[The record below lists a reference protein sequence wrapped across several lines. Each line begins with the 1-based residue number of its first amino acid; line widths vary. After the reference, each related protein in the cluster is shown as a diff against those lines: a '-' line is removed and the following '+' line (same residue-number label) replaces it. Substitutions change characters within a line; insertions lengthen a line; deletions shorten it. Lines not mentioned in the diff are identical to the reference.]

1 MTQVAADAT
10 SQTTTYR
17 RDECAIFMRSRDKHG
32 DLSNMTFGFPLLMN
46 QVRFQGPEGLYQ
58 SLKFPHRPHHQLYI
72 AQQRSGMD
80 AKRAAYEIDDAR
92 PDWDEVRVTAMA
104 CTLAVKLSQHP
115 RRFAHAL
122 LATGTAPIIVMSRRD
137 AFWGAVPDGDIGRAT
152 TLTVEQCPGKDPD
165 CTEERTGCQP
175 KRAAR
180 SGPQILGHAPRRRRR
195 HSAGHTDTDH
205 AMSRARNTAN

>member
-10 SQTTTYR
+10 SQTITYR

-32 DLSNMTFGFPLLMN
+32 DLSNMTFEFPLLMN

-104 CTLAVKLSQHP
+104 CTLAVKLAQHP

-122 LATGTAPIIVMSRRD
+122 LATGAAPIVEMSRRD
-137 AFWGAVPDGDIGRAT
+137 AFWGAVPDGNIDRAT
-152 TLTVEQCPGKDPD
+152 TLTGNNALGKILTALRNELAANP
-165 CTEERTGCQP
+165 TEPLETARRFCATHHDEGDTALLVIRTP
-175 KRAAR
+175 
-180 SGPQILGHAPRRRRR
+180 ITL
-195 HSAGHTDTDH
+195 
-205 AMSRARNTAN
+205 